1 MKPNSWKRG
10 FARNEILRLLRL
22 ISPRDLL
29 LLAPLHPPYPDLVAM
44 LTQAFYLAVG
54 DGMGPNELMNEEMNC
69 VLSSSCMIG
78 EVIMSTN
85 RGV

>member
-1 MKPNSWKRG
+1 MKPNSRKRG